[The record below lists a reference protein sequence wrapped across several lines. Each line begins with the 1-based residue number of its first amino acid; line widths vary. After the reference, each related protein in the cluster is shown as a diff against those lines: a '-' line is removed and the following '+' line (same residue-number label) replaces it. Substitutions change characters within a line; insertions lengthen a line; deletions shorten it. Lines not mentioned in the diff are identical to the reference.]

1 MQKKIHIFITLC
13 LIHSALLFSQKL
25 NSDSLISV
33 IKNSKCI
40 EMERIGITA
49 VKSYIYRAASVLWE
63 QSSTEDLIKFCEDK
77 NANVRCYAFLG
88 LIIYRDERKI
98 AEQIADRHKN
108 DCSRVIKWG
117 SCIQWGCTVSE
128 FMEMKLREFYS
139 GDTFYRRLN

>member
-1 MQKKIHIFITLC
+1 
-13 LIHSALLFSQKL
+13 
-25 NSDSLISV
+25 
-33 IKNSKCI
+33 
-40 EMERIGITA
+40 MERIGITA